1 MNTFEERRRRRRRRG
16 AKSNVI
22 RDARGRWR
30 KRRR

>member
-1 MNTFEERRRRRRRRG
+1 MNTFEERRRRRRRG
-16 AKSNVI
+16 AKPNVI